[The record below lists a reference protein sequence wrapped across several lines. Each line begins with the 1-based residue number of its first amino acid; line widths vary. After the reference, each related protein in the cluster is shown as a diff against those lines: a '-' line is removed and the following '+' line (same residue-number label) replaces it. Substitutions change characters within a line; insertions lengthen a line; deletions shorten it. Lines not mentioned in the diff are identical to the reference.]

1 MNETLLSLFLSQNE
15 NVMDFTPKPCMVIRA
30 YCGLVCIRKDDREG
44 LDPFLRI
51 NFPENPRAAVVIKEF
66 ILVALGAFKAV

>member
-1 MNETLLSLFLSQNE
+1 
-15 NVMDFTPKPCMVIRA
+15 MVIRA
-30 YCGLVCIRKDDREG
+30 YCGLVCIRKEDREG